1 MINIQKRFAKIVTGT
16 LAAVLVTYAFV
27 PAAAFA
33 AYHHLPPPPRPVY
46 HSYHPHHHYRDY
58 GRWTKR
64 DTATLAG
71 LAAIIG
77 LLALANNKR
86 HDTVLPAMTDV
97 TSGTQNAAVVYN
109 SGMNGQIEA
118 PDFAV
123 QVLRLVN
130 AERAKV
136 GARPLRL
143 SRDLMNAAGIRA
155 EEISRHFAHVR
166 PDGSSCFTVLR
177 DRNRL
182 LGENIGAGVSTAGA
196 AVDMWMHSEGHRS
209 NILNKNYTEL
219 GIGHIYK
226 PNSSYGHYWVQMFRG

>member
-1 MINIQKRFAKIVTGT
+1 MINIQKRFAKTVTGA
-16 LAAVLVTYAFV
+16 LAAVMVTYAFM

-33 AYHHLPPPPRPVY
+33 AQHHLPPPRPAY
-46 HSYHPHHHYRDY
+46 HSYYPHHHYYRDY

-86 HDTVLPAMTDV
+86 HDTVLPVMNDGTL
-97 TSGTQNAAVVYN
+97 GTQNAAVMYN
-109 SGMNGQIEA
+109 SGMNGQVEA

-143 SRDLMNAAGIRA
+143 SRDLMNATNIRA
-155 EEISRHFAHVR
+155 EEISRHFAHER

-182 LGENIGAGVSTAGA
+182 LAENIGAGVSTPEA
-196 AVDMWMHSEGHRS
+196 AVDMWMHSDGHRS

-226 PNSSYGHYWVQMFRG
+226 SNSSYGHYWVQMFRG